1 MIVGL
6 EGKIVQKHPSLVHI
20 NVNGVVYEVLVSI
33 NCSSAIERKEIFLN
47 IVQIIRED
55 ANLLF
60 GFIDND
66 EKKMFETL
74 IKINGI
80 GPKVA
85 LAICSTFNPNNFA
98 SIVANSDVDMLKRV
112 PGIGPKSAKRILVE
126 LAEFN
131 LSNSHNEFSQPQMEA
146 AIALESLGFKKE
158 SIQKVLQKC
167 SATDTASLV
176 KEALKNMQ

>member
-6 EGKIVQKHPSLVHI
+6 EGKIVQKHPSYLHL
-20 NVNGVVYEVLVSI
+20 NVNGVIYEVLISL
-33 NCSSAIERKEIFLN
+33 NCSSAIEKENIFIN

-60 GFIDND
+60 GFVDSN

-74 IKINGI
+74 IKINGV

-85 LAICSTFNPNNFA
+85 LAICSTFNPNNFS

-126 LAEFN
+126 LAEFS
-131 LSNSHNEFSQPQMEA
+131 LSSTSDGFNQPMMEA
-146 AIALESLGFKKE
+146 SVALESLGFKKE
-158 SIQKVLQKC
+158 LVAKTLKQC
-167 SATDTASLV
+167 SSTDTASLV
-176 KEALKNMQ
+176 KEALKKIQ